1 MMEKARVLKA
11 ACLSLGAKQSDPSS
25 ESLLER
31 VYDENVSCFCPRSL
45 FAAFPVLFSSEGV
58 CLEGTDVC
66 LTGDSIKKHLDGASF
81 ALLNAFTLG
90 ALADKRIKE
99 LSYSRPSE
107 SVALN
112 AIASVYAEL
121 AADEELQ
128 KERDAFAA
136 KGLRT
141 NFRFCPGYGDLS
153 LLFNES
159 VARALNAAKKIG
171 LSVTEGGLL
180 LPRKSVV
187 GIVGVF
193 EKKADAGE

>member
-11 ACLSLGAKQSDPSS
+11 ACLSLGAKQSDPSA
-25 ESLLER
+25 ENLMER

-45 FAAFPVLFSSEGV
+45 FAVYPVFPDGDGV
-58 CLEGTDVC
+58 RLEGTDVF
-66 LTGDSIKKHLDGASF
+66 LTGNSIKKHLEGASF

-99 LSYSRPSE
+99 LSISRPSE

-112 AIASVYAEL
+112 AIASVFAEL

-128 KERDAFAA
+128 KERDAFAE
-136 KGLRT
+136 KGFET

-153 LLFNES
+153 LLVNES

-193 EKKADAGE
+193 KKAEAGE